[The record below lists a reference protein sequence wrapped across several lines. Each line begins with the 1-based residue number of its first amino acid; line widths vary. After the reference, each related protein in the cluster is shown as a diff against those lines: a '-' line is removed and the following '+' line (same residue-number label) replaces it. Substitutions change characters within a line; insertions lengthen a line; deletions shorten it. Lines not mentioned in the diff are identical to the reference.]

1 MNQNK
6 KQLEKKMQEEFYVQ
20 GDQLS
25 VVLFEIEGEQFAI
38 NLYDTKEIIL
48 AGQIRKLPQSYEF
61 VEGIYNYRGDIIH
74 IINLSKKLKLHE
86 YKTIHTN
93 NNEDIYGTDK
103 KYIIIVTINKTNT
116 GFLVDHIID
125 IATINTDLIEHLS
138 PIFQTSVGIEY
149 IKGII
154 KFKDRPRVLLDLSKI
169 LLEIEENLLEKEKTT
184 QK

>member
-1 MNQNK
+1 
-6 KQLEKKMQEEFYVQ
+6 MQEGNYMQ

-25 VVLFEIEGEQFAI
+25 VVLFETEGEQFAI

-74 IINLSKKLKLHE
+74 IINLSKKLNLYE
-86 YKTIHTN
+86 YKIYRHTQ
-93 NNEDIYGTDK
+93 NEEKHDVISQ
-103 KYIIIVTINKTNT
+103 YIIIVNINNINT
-116 GFLVDHIID
+116 GFLVDRIID
-125 IATINTDLIEHLS
+125 IATIDIDLIEELS

-154 KFKDRPRVLLDLSKI
+154 KFKDRPRILLDLSKI
-169 LLEIEENLLEKEKTT
+169 LLEIEQVLLEKEQNIVK
-184 QK
+184 

>member
-1 MNQNK
+1 
-6 KQLEKKMQEEFYVQ
+6 MQEGNYTQ

-25 VVLFEIEGEQFAI
+25 VVLFETEGEQFAI

-74 IINLSKKLKLHE
+74 IINLSKKLNLYE
-86 YKTIHTN
+86 YKIYRHTQN
-93 NNEDIYGTDK
+93 KEKHDVVSQ
-103 KYIIIVTINKTNT
+103 YIIIVNINNINT
-116 GFLVDHIID
+116 GFLVDRIID
-125 IATINTDLIEHLS
+125 IATIDIDLIEELS

-154 KFKDRPRVLLDLSKI
+154 KFKDRPRILLDLSKI
-169 LLEIEENLLEKEKTT
+169 LLEIEQVLLEKEQTIIK
-184 QK
+184 